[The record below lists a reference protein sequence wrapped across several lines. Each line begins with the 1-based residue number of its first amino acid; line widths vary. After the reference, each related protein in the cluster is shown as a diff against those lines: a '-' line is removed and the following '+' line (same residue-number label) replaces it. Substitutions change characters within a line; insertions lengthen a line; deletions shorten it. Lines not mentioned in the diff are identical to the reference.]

1 MLLIAAVFGAVAGQL
16 RQNIRIRWPHTIDVG
31 IFEDSFAGFYVDEL
45 TMPVLFSLVIW
56 VGLGA
61 IDSAFF
67 YSIIAWPFMVLF
79 AIPVYALWACCHTG
93 VLGWLGTM
101 DRQQYMESV
110 AYEVLIS
117 SDEAQRWLGA
127 LEISADPTRS
137 RYVLRG
143 VLPNRSLLTV
153 IKRRL
158 QSTEDA

>member
-1 MLLIAAVFGAVAGQL
+1 
-16 RQNIRIRWPHTIDVG
+16 
-31 IFEDSFAGFYVDEL
+31 
-45 TMPVLFSLVIW
+45 
-56 VGLGA
+56 
-61 IDSAFF
+61 
-67 YSIIAWPFMVLF
+67 
-79 AIPVYALWACCHTG
+79 
-93 VLGWLGTM
+93 M